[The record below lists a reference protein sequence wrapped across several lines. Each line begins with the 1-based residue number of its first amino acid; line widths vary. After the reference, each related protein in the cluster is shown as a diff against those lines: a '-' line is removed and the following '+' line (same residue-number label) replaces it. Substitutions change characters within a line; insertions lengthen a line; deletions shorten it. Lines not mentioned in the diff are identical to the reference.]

1 MFRKIVPTEFN
12 LEEGRVAVCN
22 VYSGSVSYSLRDP
35 AHFQYKE
42 LI

>member
-12 LEEGRVAVCN
+12 LEGRVAVCC
-22 VYSGSVSYSLRDP
+22 VECISYSLRDP

>member
-12 LEEGRVAVCN
+12 LEEGRVAVRC
-22 VYSGSVSYSLRDP
+22 VECISYSLRDP